1 MQAEPHLVPARARR
15 ADVRDMAIVHQAY
28 RREFAVAPQ
37 ILRELLPREH
47 ERRAAAAEW
56 FGVMLLSMRHHHVAE
71 DALLYPLLDGRAPRE
86 LLDHMERQHRL
97 VEQAVAT
104 VRERLDDWE
113 RGNAGSAEAL
123 AAAYEALLDVLIP
136 HLDDE
141 ERTIV
146 PLIGDCLTAEEY
158 GRMATS
164 GNGRYTPRILMMAF
178 GAMIEQCPAADAE
191 FMLSHLP
198 PDVRAAWDS
207 GGAQEYTEWMA
218 LLRNG
223 IQPAPAPGC
232 GEDGSRLG
240 SQRT

>member
-1 MQAEPHLVPARARR
+1 MQAEPHLVPAGTRQ

-28 RREFAVAPQ
+28 RREFALAPR
-37 ILRELLPREH
+37 ILRDLLPEEH

-86 LLDHMERQHRL
+86 LLDHMERQHRM
-97 VEQAVAT
+97 VAQAVAT
-104 VRERLDDWE
+104 VQARLEEWE
-113 RGNAGSAEAL
+113 RATAGSAEAL
-123 AAAYEALLDVLIP
+123 AGSYEALLDVLIP

-141 ERTIV
+141 ELAIV
-146 PLIGDCLTAEEY
+146 PLIGKYLTAEEY

-178 GAMIEQCPAADAE
+178 GAMIEQCSAADAE

-198 PDVRAAWDS
+198 PDVRATWDS
-207 GGAQEYTEWMA
+207 RGAQEYTQWMA

-223 IQPAPAPGC
+223 IRPAPPASTP
-232 GEDGSRLG
+232 SAQP
-240 SQRT
+240 SQAT